1 MPGEGDVCLV
11 TKEAA
16 QYLHASPRT
25 LERWRVDGDGPP
37 YIKLGPGLR
46 AKVLYRLSDLDA
58 WLARFRYNSTSE
70 YGKHEDAEASGSPQG
85 RP

>member
-1 MPGEGDVCLV
+1 MNEAGKGAAQDSDVCLV

-46 AKVLYRLSDLDA
+46 AKVLYRLRDLDA

-70 YGKHEDAEASGSPQG
+70 YPRE
-85 RP
+85 R

>member
-1 MPGEGDVCLV
+1 MAGGGDVCLV

-58 WLARFRYNSTSE
+58 WLARFRYSSTSE
-70 YGKHEDAEASGSPQG
+70 YGRRADEEASGTQ
-85 RP
+85 

>member
-1 MPGEGDVCLV
+1 VSEAGKVRVRGDDVCLV
-11 TKEAA
+11 TKQAA
-16 QYLHASPRT
+16 RYLHASPRT

-37 YIKLGPGLR
+37 YFKLGPGLR

-70 YGKHEDAEASGSPQG
+70 YRARQGEGDA
-85 RP
+85 